1 LIELL
6 VNPVAGGI
14 FGLIGLIIGKRL
26 DSRLK
31 EIAEAKAEIARQEIS
46 YKHKLDE
53 RHNKLFESFVTEQQK
68 AAVAFEGI
76 HKSVTHIGEELAEM
90 RLETRLFRSEIFT
103 RINNLEDIT
112 SRHEGIILHMEKT
125 LDRGSL

>member
-1 LIELL
+1 MIELL
-6 VNPVAGGI
+6 VNPIAGGI

-31 EIAEAKAEIARQEIS
+31 EIAEAKAEIAKQEIS

-53 RHNKLFESFVTEQQK
+53 RHNKLFESFVMEQQK

>member
-1 LIELL
+1 MIELL
-6 VNPVAGGI
+6 VNPIAGGI

-26 DSRLK
+26 DSRFK
-31 EIAEAKAEIARQEIS
+31 AIAEEKAEAQRQETI

-53 RHNKLFESFVTEQQK
+53 RHNRLFESFVVEQQK

-76 HKSVTHIGEELAEM
+76 HRSVTHIGEELAEM

-103 RINNLEDIT
+103 RINHLEDIT
-112 SRHEGIILHMEKT
+112 SRHEGMLLNLDKSQ
-125 LDRGSL
+125 DRGKS